1 SQRDSEIA
9 GRMIR
14 NSCPL
19 RSLRTALNS
28 FGTSSHE
35 TITGGARMFEG
46 WMFLVTEIWVLLVL
60 AGLLGLF
67 CGWIIWGFGKKGR
80 ALNPEDAAVA
90 GKTLPPL
97 EPQAEPGPPALPP
110 GFDLDN
116 TPDDL
121 RRIRGIGPKI
131 EAQCHRL
138 GIYSYAQ
145 IAAWTAEDIAHI
157 DAQLRGFEGR
167 ASRDDWV
174 SEAKALMVEKGQSQS

>member
-1 SQRDSEIA
+1 
-9 GRMIR
+9 M
-14 NSCPL
+14 
-19 RSLRTALNS
+19 
-28 FGTSSHE
+28 
-35 TITGGARMFEG
+35 
-46 WMFLVTEIWVLLVL
+46 
-60 AGLLGLF
+60 
-67 CGWIIWGFGKKGR
+67 
-80 ALNPEDAAVA
+80 
-90 GKTLPPL
+90 

-121 RRIRGIGPKI
+121 RRIRGISPKI

>member
-1 SQRDSEIA
+1 
-9 GRMIR
+9 
-14 NSCPL
+14 
-19 RSLRTALNS
+19 
-28 FGTSSHE
+28 
-35 TITGGARMFEG
+35 MFEG

-97 EPQAEPGPPALPP
+97 EPEAEPGPPALPP

-157 DAQLRGFEGR
+157 DVQLRGFEGR